1 MKQRIA
7 QVVID
12 INHSKLDRV
21 FDYLIPESLSGQI
34 GVGMPVR
41 VPFGKGNV
49 IREGFVIGLTDKSD
63 YDSLKEITEV
73 ISDKRTIDQTL
84 ISLAI
89 WMKHAYGGTLNQA
102 LKTVLPV
109 KNKG

>member
-41 VPFGKGNV
+41 VPFGNPG
-49 IREGFVIGLTDKSD
+49 RFCD
-63 YDSLKEITEV
+63 
-73 ISDKRTIDQTL
+73 RT
-84 ISLAI
+84 
-89 WMKHAYGGTLNQA
+89 H
-102 LKTVLPV
+102 
-109 KNKG
+109 

>member
-89 WMKHAYGGTLNQA
+89 WM
-102 LKTVLPV
+102 
-109 KNKG
+109 

>member
-49 IREGFVIGLTDKSD
+49 IRTMFRD
-63 YDSLKEITEV
+63 
-73 ISDKRTIDQTL
+73 IDADCYLMIDGDDT
-84 ISLAI
+84 
-89 WMKHAYGGTLNQA
+89 
-102 LKTVLPV
+102 
-109 KNKG
+109 